1 MKKILSTIM
10 AMLMLVGCGSASTN
24 APASTG
30 GESSGGEATAATA
43 EPAPA
48 ASNDTVELEIW
59 LASVGGP
66 TEWLVGKIQEWE
78 KANNAKVNVV
88 HPANY
93 DETYT
98 NLQAAIA
105 GGVQPD
111 IALLDPAPARYLYS
125 KNLAVNLTELG
136 LKSGDYVDAFMD
148 QCTYDDGA
156 AFAVPI
162 YGTIQIGFYNVEL
175 FKKAGVDPD
184 SLKSWQDLVAVAD
197 KLKGA
202 GATYVW
208 EPMGGNAKNMI
219 DAAFANG
226 AKVFADDGETVTIN
240 SPEWVEV
247 FEQFRKWIHE
257 DKIMTTRWGQGWT
270 YWYETKYDVLQNVAA
285 GYTGSPVDPFDDWI
299 DPDSSVDVATNFD
312 FDTMYPRE
320 QFGWNGNES
329 APWAETLVLCMPKK
343 SDTTKQA
350 KAFEL
355 LQYLTSPEISA
366 GYAIV
371 SGYAASNKG
380 AADTEE
386 YKKYAEENPV
396 AITLAKQAAH
406 SSVFPPDPSGQGIL
420 NALNDAASSI
430 QQDGGTPAQEVLDK
444 AQQIAQ
450 AAVDEAL
457 GK

>member
-1 MKKILSTIM
+1 MKKLFATFL
-10 AMLMLVGCGSASTN
+10 ALTLLVGCSNGSSGTASGGDTSGGSTSGGTTTTTDDGGSA
-24 APASTG
+24 G
-30 GESSGGEATAATA
+30 GETI
-43 EPAPA
+43 
-48 ASNDTVELEIW
+48 EIW
-59 LASVGGP
+59 LANVGGP
-66 TEWLVGKIQEWE
+66 TEWLVGKMNDWAKE
-78 KANNAKVNVV
+78 NNVTLNVV

-111 IALLDPAPARYLYS
+111 LVLLDPAPARSLYS
-125 KNLAVNLTELG
+125 KDLVYNLTDLG
-136 LKSGDYVDAFMD
+136 LKSSDYVDAFMG
-148 QCTYDDGA
+148 QCTYDDGN

-175 FKKAGVDPD
+175 FEKAGVDPD
-184 SLKSWQDLVAVAD
+184 SINSWQDLVAVAD

-226 AKVFADDGETVTIN
+226 AKVFADDGETVIIN

-320 QFGWNGNES
+320 QFGWNGNPS
-329 APWAETLVLCMPKK
+329 APWAETLVLAMPKK
-343 SDTTKQA
+343 SDTKNQA

-355 LQYLTSPEISA
+355 LQYVTSPEISA
-366 GYAIV
+366 GYSII

-380 AADTEE
+380 AAETEE

-406 SSVFPPDPSGQGIL
+406 SSIFPADPSGQGIL

-444 AQQIAQ
+444 ACQIAQ

>member
-1 MKKILSTIM
+1 MKKLFASLLALS
-10 AMLMLVGCGSASTN
+10 LLVGCSGGSSSAAQPAEQPKEE
-24 APASTG
+24 APAEAKEEPKEEAKTG
-30 GESSGGEATAATA
+30 GETI
-43 EPAPA
+43 
-48 ASNDTVELEIW
+48 EIW

-66 TEWLVGKIQEWE
+66 TEWLVGKMQDWAKE
-78 KANNAKVNVV
+78 NNVTVNVV
-88 HPANY
+88 HPASY
-93 DETYT
+93 DETYQQ
-98 NLQAAIA
+98 LQAAIA

-111 IALLDPAPARYLYS
+111 LVLLDPAPARSLYG
-125 KNLAVNLTELG
+125 KGLVANLSQLG
-136 LKSGDYVDAFMD
+136 LNSGDYVDAFMG
-148 QCTYDDGA
+148 QCTYDDGS

-162 YGTIQIGFYNVEL
+162 YGTIQIGYYNVQL
-175 FKKAGVDPD
+175 FKDAGVDPE
-184 SLKSWQDLVAVAD
+184 SIKSWQDLVAVSD

-226 AKVFADDGETVTIN
+226 AKVFADDGKTVTIN

-270 YWYETKYDVLQNVAA
+270 YWYETKYDVITNVAA

-329 APWAETLVLCMPKK
+329 APWAETLVLAMPNK
-343 SDTTKQA
+343 SDTSNQA

-396 AITLAKQAAH
+396 AIALAKQAAH
-406 SSVFPPDPSGQGIL
+406 SSIFPADPSGQGIL

-457 GK
+457 GN